1 MVLWVVGVSVLLV
14 FAMIL
19 GLTRMAGNEGSL
31 VEDENILVSGA
42 KLFTENGVVKVTV
55 VDFSDMQCPAC
66 KIAHELTKELR
77 NTQGVKFVFRHFP
90 LLGHKYSTISA
101 KAVEAARQM
110 GKGWEM
116 MDMLFNL
123 QDEWSVVS
131 DKEIENRLVKYA
143 ASLGMDETVF
153 SEKLKSLET
162 EQSVGADRSLGNSL
176 KLNGTP
182 TLFING
188 EQVSPEF
195 VMPKV
200 RELLNKQI

>member
-19 GLTRMAGNEGSL
+19 GLTRMAGNEGSS
-31 VEDENILVSGA
+31 VVNEKILISEA
-42 KLFTENGVVKVTV
+42 KLSTESGVVKVTV

-66 KIAHELTKELR
+66 KIAHEMTTDLR
-77 NTQGVKFVFRHFP
+77 NTQGVRFIFRHFP
-90 LLGHKYSTISA
+90 LSGHKYSTISA

-116 MDMLFNL
+116 MDVLFDL

-131 DKEIENRLVKYA
+131 DKEIESRLVKYA
-143 ASLGMDETVF
+143 TSLGMDETIF
-153 SEKLKSLET
+153 NEKLKSLET
-162 EQSVGADRSLGNSL
+162 EKSVGIDKSLGNNL

-200 RELLNKQI
+200 KELLSKQI